1 MRRTG
6 LRPQTVHSL
15 VIAGAF
21 DGVTANRREALW
33 DAGLPVRPPRNG
45 QRALPLST
53 GDNVPELPDFT
64 DREKM
69 AGEYTVMGI
78 YPRGHVM
85 EFVRPALAPDV
96 LPASAIDS
104 LPEGTK
110 VLVAGWP
117 VARQHPRGM
126 EGTVFVTIEDET
138 GDVQLIVWPRVFAR
152 YRRELG
158 NSVLLASG
166 VVSRHDGTT
175 NVTLSSVRTLDVGAR
190 MPDAHDWH

>member
-1 MRRTG
+1 
-6 LRPQTVHSL
+6 
-15 VIAGAF
+15 
-21 DGVTANRREALW
+21 
-33 DAGLPVRPPRNG
+33 
-45 QRALPLST
+45 
-53 GDNVPELPDFT
+53 
-64 DREKM
+64 M
-69 AGEYTVMGI
+69 AGEYSVMGI

-85 EFVRPALAPDV
+85 EFLRPTLSPDV
-96 LPASAIDS
+96 LPASDIDT
-104 LPEGTK
+104 LAEGQK

-152 YRRELG
+152 YKRELG
-158 NSVLLASG
+158 NHVLLARG

-175 NVTLSSVRTLDVGAR
+175 NVTMSSVRTLDVGAR

>member
-1 MRRTG
+1 M
-6 LRPQTVHSL
+6 
-15 VIAGAF
+15 AGAF

-45 QRALPLST
+45 QRALPIST
-53 GDNVPELPDFT
+53 GDNVPELADFT
-64 DREKM
+64 AHERM
-69 AGEYTVMGI
+69 VGEYAVMGI
-78 YPRGHVM
+78 YPKGHVM
-85 EFVRPALAPDV
+85 EFVRPTLGPNV
-96 LPASAIDS
+96 LRAADIDA
-104 LPEGTK
+104 LPEGQE

-152 YRRELG
+152 YKRELG
-158 NSVLLASG
+158 NSVLLAEG

-175 NVTLSSVRTLDVGAR
+175 NVTMSSVRTLDVGAR

>member
-1 MRRTG
+1 MPACPSGPRETG
-6 LRPQTVHSL
+6 RGRCLCP
-15 VIAGAF
+15 
-21 DGVTANRREALW
+21 RETTS
-33 DAGLPVRPPRNG
+33 P
-45 QRALPLST
+45 S
-53 GDNVPELPDFT
+53 LPDFT
-64 DREKM
+64 AHERM
-69 AGEYTVMGI
+69 AGEYAVMGI

-85 EFVRPALAPDV
+85 EFVRPTLSADV
-96 LPASAIDS
+96 LRAADIDA
-104 LPEGTK
+104 LPEGQE

-152 YRRELG
+152 YKRELG
-158 NSVLLASG
+158 NHVLLARG

-175 NVTLSSVRTLDVGAR
+175 NVTMSSVRTLDVGAR